1 MKVTVKYFGLVAE
14 AMGTSEE
21 VLNLTGTTTAH
32 ELKLK
37 CLGPLAIMDHESIQV
52 AVNQNLDETII
63 LKDGDEVAL
72 LPPFAGG

>member
-1 MKVTVKYFGLVAE
+1 MRVTVKYFGQVAE
-14 AMGTSEE
+14 AMGTSQE
-21 VLNLTGTTTAH
+21 VLHLTSATTAH

-37 CLGPLAIMDHESIQV
+37 CLGPLGIMDQESIQV
-52 AVNQNLDETII
+52 AVNQNLDEYII